1 MANSLNEQPPKLGP
15 HLVHSHAHEG
25 DIPGTVNVK
34 AVDGD
39 DTGYGQALFPVPAE
53 DPNDPLQ
60 WSQFKKTMILIIICI
75 YSFLGNSAL
84 LGVGPYITLWSE
96 TFDVS
101 QADASTLISYPN
113 LAYGLTSWLLVPMYL
128 RFGRRPVMLGSML
141 AFIAGLA
148 GCSRA
153 TSFGGLMAAR
163 IVHCLG
169 AGICEALPVQLVND
183 IFFLHERGV
192 QLGYYT
198 FALCLATLA
207 TLPAAYMLPTKYSW
221 RLFFYVI
228 LAFAAALFILAFF
241 FIEETSYKRR
251 KHIDATVNGDQDSA
265 NATSSQ
271 DKSEAVTIEQAP
283 VIPPRKSFLSTL
295 QPWGRIDP
303 DVPFI
308 TLLWRSMTYFLV
320 PQVLWVVTSFGII
333 IGLGG
338 LAFNFVFPIKI
349 TAPPYNWPT
358 SLSGIHSV
366 GSAIGFLLAVP
377 FTPTSDMLAA
387 YLTRRNNGIREAEMR
402 LGVML
407 PAMIVGPIGLVVYG
421 LTAQLN
427 LHWIGYFLGAGMASW
442 CGYFYYS
449 FTLAY
454 AVDSYNN
461 DTSEM
466 LMAMNVAL
474 DVTIHCATTQ
484 YTIAKEEETDRGEA
498 NGQKLYVMSSRARE
512 MCSGPI
518 RRPVREVCKEVL
530 CTLMQKQQEKAPAKG
545 NPTDQP
551 NIIDL
556 GPSQADELKQIASDT
571 LILMTEVVK
580 PESP

>member
-1 MANSLNEQPPKLGP
+1 MMSSTNRGLPQPGV

-25 DIPGTVNVK
+25 DIPGTVYVK
-34 AVDGD
+34 ASDGD

-60 WSQFKKTMILIIICI
+60 WSKFKKTTILVIVCV

-96 TFDVS
+96 VFEVS
-101 QADASTLISYPN
+101 QAEASTLISYPN
-113 LAYGLTSWLLVPMYL
+113 LAYGLTSWLLVPLYL

-148 GCSRA
+148 ASSRA
-153 TSFGGLMAAR
+153 TSFEGLMAAR

-169 AGICEALPVQLVND
+169 AGVCEALPVQLVND
-183 IFFLHERGV
+183 IFFLHERGL

-198 FALCLATLA
+198 FALCLAALA

-228 LAFAAALFILAFF
+228 LAFASVLFIFAFF
-241 FIEETSYKRR
+241 SVEETSYQRSKT
-251 KHIDATVNGDQDSA
+251 IDTTIHEDQETT
-265 NATSSQ
+265 NAASSQ
-271 DKSEAVTIEQAP
+271 DKPEAFAVEQAP
-283 VIPPRKSFLSTL
+283 AVPSRKPFLSTL
-295 QPWGRIDP
+295 RLWGGSDP
-303 DVPFI
+303 TIPFF
-308 TLLWRSMTYFLV
+308 TLLWRSMTYILV
-320 PQVLWVVTSFGII
+320 PQVLWVITSFGII

-338 LAFNFVFPIKI
+338 LSFNFVFPIKI
-349 TAPPYNWPT
+349 TSPPYNWPV
-358 SLSGIHSV
+358 SSSGVHAV
-366 GSAIGFLLAVP
+366 GSVIGFLLAVP

-407 PAMIVGPIGLVVYG
+407 PAMIVGPVGLVVYG

-427 LHWIGYFLGAGMASW
+427 LHWIGYFFGAGMASW

-454 AVDSYNN
+454 AVDSYNSN
-461 DTSEM
+461 TSEM
-466 LMAMNVAL
+466 LMAMNVGKQLVSFGLGFKVL
-474 DVTIHCATTQ
+474 DWILQSSYAAVISA
-484 YTIAKEEETDRGEA
+484 GFGGVLLA
-498 NGQKLYVMSSRARE
+498 NNLFLVVFMIWGKN
-512 MCSGPI
+512 I
-518 RRPVREVCKEVL
+518 RRFMSTSWLARL
-530 CTLMQKQQEKAPAKG
+530 HGRATH
-545 NPTDQP
+545 
-551 NIIDL
+551 L
-556 GPSQADELKQIASDT
+556 G
-571 LILMTEVVK
+571 
-580 PESP
+580 

>member
-1 MANSLNEQPPKLGP
+1 MANTSNQQPKTGLS
-15 HLVHSHAHEG
+15 LVHSHAHEG

-60 WSQFKKTMILIIICI
+60 WPRFKKIMILIVICV

-84 LGVGPYITLWSE
+84 LGVGPYLTLCVWAHIVVTGTAIFKIWE
-96 TFDVS
+96 EAGYARV
-101 QADASTLISYPN
+101 N
-113 LAYGLTSWLLVPMYL
+113 
-128 RFGRRPVMLGSML
+128 
-141 AFIAGLA
+141 FIAGLA

-153 TSFGGLMAAR
+153 TSFSGLMAAR

-169 AGICEALPVQLVND
+169 AGVCEALPVQLVND

-198 FALCLATLA
+198 FALCLAALA

-228 LAFAAALFILAFF
+228 LAFASALFILAFF
-241 FIEETSYKRR
+241 FVEETSYQRN
-251 KHIDATVNGDQDSA
+251 KHVDAAMSEDQDSA
-265 NATSSQ
+265 NAKSSQ
-271 DKSEAVTIEQAP
+271 DKPEAVGVERVP
-283 VIPPRKSFLSTL
+283 VIPPRRSFLSTL
-295 QPWGRIDP
+295 RPWGRIDST
-303 DVPFI
+303 VPFF

-320 PQVLWVVTSFGII
+320 PQVLWVITSFGII

-349 TAPPYNWPT
+349 TSPPYNWPA

-407 PAMIVGPIGLVVYG
+407 PAMIVGPVGLVVYG

-461 DTSEM
+461 NTSEM
-466 LMAMNVAL
+466 VMAMNIGIFLNSRYHGAKRSRWCCERYHQQPSERGQNSPQTAL
-474 DVTIHCATTQ
+474 SITIRRTSTK
-484 YTIAKEEETDRGEA
+484 YTIAKEEETDRREA
-498 NGQKLYVMSSRARE
+498 NGQELYFVSSRPCE
-512 MCSGPI
+512 MCS
-518 RRPVREVCKEVL
+518 RP
-530 CTLMQKQQEKAPAKG
+530 CTLMQIPQEKAAAKDKP
-545 NPTDQP
+545 NDQP
-551 NIIDL
+551 DTTEL
-556 GPSQADELKQIASDT
+556 GTSQADELKQIATDALVS
-571 LILMTEVVK
+571 MNEMVK
-580 PESP
+580 PESA